1 MTLFKYILNQ
11 KFSIH
16 EFINYQESY
25 RLTSFFVNNVENL
38 KKKIFFCFFIIFK
51 HNYLKF
57 HIKTKHL
64 KLKYIFFVLVLNYI
78 II

>member
-38 KKKIFFCFFIIFK
+38 KKIYSFVF
-51 HNYLKF
+51 Y
-57 HIKTKHL
+57 HIQT
-64 KLKYIFFVLVLNYI
+64 
-78 II
+78 

>member
-38 KKKIFFCFFIIFK
+38 KKKIFFCFLSYS
-51 HNYLKF
+51 N
-57 HIKTKHL
+57 
-64 KLKYIFFVLVLNYI
+64 I